1 MKGELKM
8 AENKISLDSVKT
20 AEDVKTLV
28 ENIIAETR
36 DDKRADTF
44 WDNADKLFL
53 TALCLYLAETAPLES
68 RTLKNLIDL
77 IPDKAEDAKSS
88 LAQKFDELKETNP
101 DSDAVKAYATFE
113 SCAGNVKMSVYI
125 STGARLSELAD

>member
-1 MKGELKM
+1 M

-28 ENIIAETR
+28 ENIIKTSDNKSVDA
-36 DDKRADTF
+36 F
-44 WDNADKLFL
+44 WNNADKLFL
-53 TALCLYLAETAPLES
+53 TALCLYLAETAPLEG

>member
-28 ENIIAETR
+28 ENIIKTSDNKSVDA
-36 DDKRADTF
+36 F
-44 WDNADKLFL
+44 WNNADKLFL

>member
-1 MKGELKM
+1 M

-28 ENIIAETR
+28 ENIIKTSDNKSVA
-36 DDKRADTF
+36 AF
-44 WDNADKLFL
+44 WNNADKLFL

>member
-1 MKGELKM
+1 M

-28 ENIIAETR
+28 ENIIKTSDNKSVDA
-36 DDKRADTF
+36 F
-44 WDNADKLFL
+44 WNNADKLFL
-53 TALCLYLAETAPLES
+53 TALCLYLAETAPLEG

-77 IPDKAEDAKSS
+77 IPDKAEDDKSS

-125 STGARLSELAD
+125 STGARLNELAD

>member
-1 MKGELKM
+1 M

-28 ENIIAETR
+28 ENIIKTSDNKSVDA
-36 DDKRADTF
+36 F
-44 WDNADKLFL
+44 WNNADKLFL

-113 SCAGNVKMSVYI
+113 SCAGNVRMSVYI
-125 STGARLSELAD
+125 STGARLNKLAD

>member
-1 MKGELKM
+1 M

-28 ENIIAETR
+28 ENIIKTSDNKSVDA
-36 DDKRADTF
+36 F
-44 WDNADKLFL
+44 WNNADKLFL

-77 IPDKAEDAKSS
+77 IPDKAEDDKSS

-113 SCAGNVKMSVYI
+113 SCAGNVRMSVYI
-125 STGARLSELAD
+125 STGARLNKLAD

>member
-1 MKGELKM
+1 M

-28 ENIIAETR
+28 ENIIKTSDNKSVDA
-36 DDKRADTF
+36 F
-44 WDNADKLFL
+44 WNNADKLFL
-53 TALCLYLAETAPLES
+53 TALCLYLAETAPLEG

-77 IPDKAEDAKSS
+77 IPDKAEDDKSS

-101 DSDAVKAYATFE
+101 ASDAVKAYATFE

>member
-1 MKGELKM
+1 M

-28 ENIIAETR
+28 ENIIKTSDNKSVDA
-36 DDKRADTF
+36 F
-44 WDNADKLFL
+44 WNNADKLFL

-88 LAQKFDELKETNP
+88 LAQKFDELKEINP

>member
-1 MKGELKM
+1 M

-28 ENIIAETR
+28 ENIIKTSDNKSVDA
-36 DDKRADTF
+36 F
-44 WDNADKLFL
+44 WNNADKLFL
-53 TALCLYLAETAPLES
+53 TALCLYLAETAPLEG

-77 IPDKAEDAKSS
+77 IPDKAEDDKSS
-88 LAQKFDELKETNP
+88 LAQKFDELEETNP
-101 DSDAVKAYATFE
+101 DSDAVRAYATFE